1 MRYYKNLKN
10 QVFSY
15 ENFKIVPIRDIDK
28 ENIMVWRNE
37 QIYHLRQKSVLTI
50 NAQKKY
56 FDTIISKLFEKEKP
70 DQILFSF
77 LKNDEC
83 IGYGGLVHINWLD
96 MNAEISFLMNT
107 KLEKINFE
115 KYWIIFLNLIEDVA
129 FNQLLLHKI
138 YTYAFDLR
146 PHLYKPLEKVGYE
159 KEAVLKQHFIFNK
172 VYKDIVIHS
181 KINLM

>member
-1 MRYYKNLKN
+1 M
-10 QVFSY
+10 
-15 ENFKIVPIRDIDK
+15 
-28 ENIMVWRNE
+28 
-37 QIYHLRQKSVLTI
+37 
-50 NAQKKY
+50 
-56 FDTIISKLFEKEKP
+56 
-70 DQILFSF
+70 
-77 LKNDEC
+77 KNDEC

-181 KINLM
+181 KFNLM